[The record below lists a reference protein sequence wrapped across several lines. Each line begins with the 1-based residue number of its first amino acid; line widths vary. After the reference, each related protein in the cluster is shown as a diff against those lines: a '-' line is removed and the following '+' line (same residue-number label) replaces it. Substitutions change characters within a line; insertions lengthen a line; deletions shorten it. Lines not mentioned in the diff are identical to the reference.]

1 MDILKIKG
9 TDGKWVSVPA
19 LKGEP
24 GDITPEYKAMYDEV
38 KQAFADLLAML
49 GSDIATLTGGKLT
62 PSQIPAIAITNTYP
76 VSTEAEMLA
85 LDCQTGDV
93 CIRLDE
99 SKSYILQ
106 GTNPALLTDWQHLKT
121 PTNYADTAGH
131 ALTAANA
138 ENSDKINGHRVV
150 AMTQA
155 QYDLAVKEPDT
166 IYMVG

>member
-1 MDILKIKG
+1 MLRLNTKLCMTRLNKPL
-9 TDGKWVSVPA
+9 S
-19 LKGEP
+19 
-24 GDITPEYKAMYDEV
+24 
-38 KQAFADLLAML
+38 DLLAML

-76 VSTEAEMLA
+76 VASEAEMLA

-138 ENSDKINGHRVV
+138 ENADKINGHRVV
-150 AMTQA
+150 AMSQA
-155 QYDLAVKEPDT
+155 QYDLQSKEA
-166 IYMVG
+166 